1 MKRIISISIC
11 MVFLLSA
18 STILLAPEKMEKR
31 WTFEKFE
38 KTVRQLIED
47 RNAKLVCFFS
57 AGEYYK
63 MPGEL
68 KNYNTKLVT
77 HEGEIIT
84 GKDSENYWR
93 KVGKIIGNQEGRKL
107 KFKKPHLELMELEVG
122 PEPEPEEFDFIAIEI
137 TEFSFKVG
145 KTTYKGYIDPS
156 YRHRV
161 RCTIDE

>member
-18 STILLAPEKMEKR
+18 STILPAQEKVKKR
-31 WTFEKFE
+31 MTFVEFEKE
-38 KTVRQLIED
+38 VLKLIGD
-47 RNAKLVCFFS
+47 RNTKLESSFY
-57 AGEYYK
+57 AGEYHK
-63 MPGEL
+63 MPGAF
-68 KNYNTKLVT
+68 KPKTRLVT

-93 KVGKIIGNQEGRKL
+93 KVGEVIGNQEGRKL

-122 PEPEPEEFDFIAIEI
+122 PDPEPEEFDFIAIEI

>member
-31 WTFEKFE
+31 MTFEGFE
-38 KTVRQLIED
+38 KKVRQLIEY
-47 RNAKLVCFFS
+47 RNLKLDSSFY

-63 MPGEL
+63 MPGAF
-68 KNYNTKLVT
+68 KSKTRLVT
-77 HEGEIIT
+77 HEGEVIT
-84 GKDSENYWR
+84 GRDSENYWR
-93 KVGKIIGNQEGRKL
+93 KVGEIIGNQEGRKL

-145 KTTYKGYIDPS
+145 KTTYKGYIDPE

-161 RCTIDE
+161 RCTIDD

>member
-47 RNAKLVCFFS
+47 RNTKLESSFS
-57 AGEYYK
+57 AGEYCK
-63 MPGEL
+63 MPGAF
-68 KNYNTKLVT
+68 KPKTRLVT